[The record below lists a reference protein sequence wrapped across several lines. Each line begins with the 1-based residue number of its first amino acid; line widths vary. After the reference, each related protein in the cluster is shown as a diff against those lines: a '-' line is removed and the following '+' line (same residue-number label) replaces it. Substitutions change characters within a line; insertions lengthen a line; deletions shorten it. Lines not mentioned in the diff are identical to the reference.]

1 MATFSCWRIL
11 VQNARK
17 GIKESLEITICSI
30 VSTITLYVI
39 PPSSAIGKRPGWKE
53 VLMIDI
59 PLLLFTSNL
68 IGITFARSL
77 HYQFHSWYFHQ
88 IPFLLAMGGAWNSV
102 ILGYVNI
109 YLFVESR
116 RDYREEKL
124 TIRAVLWSM
133 VEYGWATFP
142 STTLSSGLLFTAH
155 IIMLG
160 GLLFVNKPHA
170 IQVPSLSGKK
180 LKQK

>member
-1 MATFSCWRIL
+1 
-11 VQNARK
+11 V
-17 GIKESLEITICSI
+17 
-30 VSTITLYVI
+30 
-39 PPSSAIGKRPGWKE
+39 

-88 IPFLLAMGGAWNSV
+88 IPFLLVMGGAWNSV

-109 YLFVESR
+109 DSVAELK
-116 RDYREEKL
+116 RDCWEEKL
-124 TIRAVLWSM
+124 TTRAVLWSM
-133 VEYGWATFP
+133 IEYGWATFP

-155 IIMLG
+155 IIILG
-160 GLLFVNKPHA
+160 GLLFVNKPHGVQ
-170 IQVPSLSGKK
+170 IPSLSGVR

>member
-1 MATFSCWRIL
+1 MLNHLFHLIACDFSLLCHG
-11 VQNARK
+11 K
-17 GIKESLEITICSI
+17 GGLDLK
-30 VSTITLYVI
+30 
-39 PPSSAIGKRPGWKE
+39 A

-88 IPFLLAMGGAWNSV
+88 VPFLLAMGGAWNSV

-116 RDYREEKL
+116 RDYRQEKL
-124 TIRAVLWSM
+124 TFRAVLWSM
-133 VEYGWATFP
+133 IEYGWATFP

-170 IQVPSLSGKK
+170 IQIPSLSGKK

>member
-1 MATFSCWRIL
+1 MECGL
-11 VQNARK
+11 
-17 GIKESLEITICSI
+17 
-30 VSTITLYVI
+30 
-39 PPSSAIGKRPGWKE
+39 

-88 IPFLLAMGGAWNSV
+88 IPFLLVMGGAWNSV
-102 ILGYVNI
+102 ILGYVNFSP
-109 YLFVESR
+109 LVELK
-116 RDYREEKL
+116 RDYWDETL
-124 TIRAVLWSM
+124 IHRAVLWSM
-133 VEYGWATFP
+133 IEYGWATFP
-142 STTLSSGLLFTAH
+142 STNLSSGLLFAAH

-160 GLLFVNKPHA
+160 GLLFVNKPHG
-170 IQVPSLSGKK
+170 IQIQSLSGVK